1 MINSFIAIDLET
13 TGISPGTDRIIEIG
27 AIKVVDG
34 KETGTFCS
42 FINPRMHISDRI
54 TGITGI
60 DDAMVKNAPV
70 IEDIFEELSGFM
82 EDLPL
87 LGHNIL
93 FDYSFLK
100 CVAVSMNKDFEKNGI
115 DTLKLARRIL
125 PEAESKKL
133 EFLCRYLQ
141 IDPGSSHRAFDDAHS
156 ARLLYEK
163 LHEINPDDEGFEK
176 PMKLEFGIKKKSPVT
191 PAQLKYLKALI
202 AAHGIVLETEPESL
216 TKNEASRIIDRILS
230 VYGRIG

>member
-13 TGISPGTDRIIEIG
+13 TGINPANDRIIEIG
-27 AIKVVDG
+27 ALKVING
-34 KETGTFCS
+34 MENKTFCS
-42 FINPRMHISDRI
+42 FVNPRMRISDRI
-54 TGITGI
+54 TDITGI
-60 DDAMVKNAPV
+60 DNEMVSNAPV
-70 IEDIFEELSGFM
+70 IEDIFDELLEFM

-100 CVAVSMNKDFEKNGI
+100 CAAVSMNREFEKTGI
-115 DTLKLARRIL
+115 DTLRLARKIL

-141 IDPGSSHRAFDDAHS
+141 IDPGSSHRAFDDARS

-163 LHEINPDDEGFEK
+163 LHDVSPEDEGFEK
-176 PMKLEFGIKKKSPVT
+176 PQKLEFGIKKKSPIT
-191 PAQLKYLKALI
+191 PAQLKYLKALA
-202 AAHGIVLETEPESL
+202 AAHNIVLETEPESM
-216 TKNEASRIIDRILS
+216 TKNDASRMIDYILS
-230 VYGRIG
+230 VYGRIH